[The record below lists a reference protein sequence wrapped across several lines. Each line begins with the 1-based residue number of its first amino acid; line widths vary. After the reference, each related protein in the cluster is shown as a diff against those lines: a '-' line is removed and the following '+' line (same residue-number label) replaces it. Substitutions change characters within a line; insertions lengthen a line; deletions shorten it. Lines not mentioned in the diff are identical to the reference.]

1 MDHNSLATVLLTGR
15 LGGGE
20 ARPLKSME
28 YWKLCDQVGSPE
40 AVLGLAVGDL
50 VSRFGLHESL
60 ASQVVALVERAPLVA
75 AELEQLE
82 QDEIS
87 PLTHLEESFPQRILQ
102 ALGKKAPPLL
112 FVAGSTS
119 LFSRRGLGV
128 VGSREV
134 SEAGAEVAR
143 EAAGLA
149 ARQGFTVVSGA
160 ARGVDQLAMLAAREA
175 GGSVVGILADSL
187 RRALRDV
194 ETMSAVQEGKVVL
207 CTPYRP
213 TAPFSVG
220 NAMGRNKLIYGQACL
235 TLVVA
240 SDRGEGGTW
249 SGATEALR
257 GGFGR
262 VAVWRGAGEGPGN
275 GPLEELGAH
284 PLRRVSDLEAYL
296 TEVPEASASPAPTVV
311 DQQTLFD

>member
-1 MDHNSLATVLLTGR
+1 
-15 LGGGE
+15 
-20 ARPLKSME
+20 
-28 YWKLCDQVGSPE
+28 
-40 AVLGLAVGDL
+40 
-50 VSRFGLHESL
+50 
-60 ASQVVALVERAPLVA
+60 VERAPLVA

-175 GGSVVGILADSL
+175 GGSVVG
-187 RRALRDV
+187 
-194 ETMSAVQEGKVVL
+194 
-207 CTPYRP
+207 
-213 TAPFSVG
+213 
-220 NAMGRNKLIYGQACL
+220 
-235 TLVVA
+235 
-240 SDRGEGGTW
+240 
-249 SGATEALR
+249 
-257 GGFGR
+257 
-262 VAVWRGAGEGPGN
+262 
-275 GPLEELGAH
+275 
-284 PLRRVSDLEAYL
+284 
-296 TEVPEASASPAPTVV
+296 
-311 DQQTLFD
+311 